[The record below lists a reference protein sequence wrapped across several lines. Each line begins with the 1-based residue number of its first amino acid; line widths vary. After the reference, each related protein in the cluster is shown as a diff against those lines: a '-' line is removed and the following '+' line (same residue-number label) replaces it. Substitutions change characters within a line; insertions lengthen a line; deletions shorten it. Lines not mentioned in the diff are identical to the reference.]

1 VLPAGNEPVKSEKI
15 RDWKSLRMN
24 DADLKHL
31 GLAIALSH
39 SARAHG
45 NEPYGAVLV
54 DGHGRVLLRAE
65 NTQVTDRD
73 CTAHAEI
80 SLLREATRRF
90 EPETLAGC
98 TLYASGEPC
107 PMCASAIYRS
117 NVRRVVFAL
126 DSATMVELDGPD
138 ADQLMLTCREVFARG
153 THPVEVL
160 GPALQD
166 EARKALENR

>member
-1 VLPAGNEPVKSEKI
+1 
-15 RDWKSLRMN
+15 MN
-24 DADLKHL
+24 DDDLKHL
-31 GLAIALSH
+31 GQAIALSH

-54 DGHGRVLLRAE
+54 DADGRVLLHAE

-73 CTAHAEI
+73 FTAHAETN
-80 SLLREATRRF
+80 LLREAMRRF
-90 EPETLAGC
+90 GPETLAGC

-126 DSATMVELDGPD
+126 DSATMAALEGPE
-138 ADQLMLTCREVFARG
+138 ADRLKLTCRDVLAHG

-166 EARKALENR
+166 NARRALENR